1 MSVISDVYEIVKK
14 LPKTLS
20 KLPKTIVTT
29 MQKSA
34 GPVVAVAAPIGRNL
48 PLIAQPFEHAGE
60 LIRYIGTESAA
71 VRGQSGKL
79 RTQMTTFS
87 GGLKNCIAQ
96 LNELS
101 AAVDKR
107 LPHING
113 QSAFAVDLLN
123 NVLSRIPDIA
133 LLPIAK
139 ALAERPG
146 WETQPDQA
154 AELIKLIIPKVASK
168 DPQEQ
173 KDVDLWFLEVLT
185 IFKMVNIVLA
195 LIIRLLPRDLAA
207 GLAVVGEGGTLTV
220 TGHPLAWIFVVTSA
234 LIDEAH
240 TALSAMQQW
249 IKLKFR

>member
-20 KLPKTIVTT
+20 RMPKAIITK
-29 MQKSA
+29 MKESA
-34 GPVVAVAAPIGRNL
+34 GPVVAIAAPVGKNL
-48 PLIAQPFEHAGE
+48 AVLAQPFANAGE
-60 LIRYIGTESAA
+60 LIGYIGAQSAA
-71 VRGQSGKL
+71 IRGQSAKL
-79 RTQMTTFS
+79 RTQMTTFF

-96 LNELS
+96 LNKLS

-107 LPHING
+107 LPQVNG
-113 QSAFAVDLLN
+113 QSAFAVDLLK
-123 NVLSRIPDIA
+123 NVLSRIPDVA

-139 ALAERPG
+139 ALGERPG
-146 WETQPDQA
+146 WETQPDAA
-154 AELIKLIIPKVASK
+154 AELIKRIIPKVASK

-173 KDVDLWFLEVLT
+173 KEVDLWFLEILT

-220 TGHPLAWIFVVTSA
+220 TGHPVSWIFVVTNA

-240 TALSAMQQW
+240 TALSAIQQW